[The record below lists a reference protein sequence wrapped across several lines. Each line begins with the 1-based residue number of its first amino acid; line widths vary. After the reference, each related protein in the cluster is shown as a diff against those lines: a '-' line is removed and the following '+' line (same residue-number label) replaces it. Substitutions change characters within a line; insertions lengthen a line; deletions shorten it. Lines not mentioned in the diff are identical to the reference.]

1 MHQADFYF
9 DILYPL
15 QDLVLSRIRDLRTGF
30 YLAGGTA
37 ASRVYLQHRFS
48 DDLDL
53 FTNDSPEFRL
63 WAERVI
69 DVLAAVPDWKA
80 EILLREARFVRV
92 NLVAPQATLKIE
104 LIDDVPAHVGEI
116 IDHPVLGRVDSAENL
131 LANKLTALIDRAEPK
146 DLADVW
152 GFCCRMDLSIGRAL
166 EDAHSKA
173 AGLFSPDLARVLTS
187 TCEADWR
194 MIRWINAPDVGEFLA
209 DLRRL
214 GEELLQ
220 LR

>member
-1 MHQADFYF
+1 MYEADFYF

-15 QDLVLSRIRDLRTGF
+15 QDLVLGGIGDLRTGF

-37 ASRVYLQHRFS
+37 ASRAYLQHRFS

-53 FTNDSPEFRL
+53 FTNDSPQFRL

-69 DVLAAVPDWKA
+69 DGLAAVSDWKT
-80 EILLREARFVRV
+80 EVLLREARFVRV
-92 NLVAPQATLKIE
+92 NVVTPQANLKIE

-116 IDHPVLGRVDSAENL
+116 VDHPVLGRVDSAENL
-131 LANKLTALIDRAEPK
+131 LANKLTALIDRTEPK

-173 AGLFSPDLARVLTS
+173 AGLFSPDLARVLIS
-187 TCEADWR
+187 ASEADWR
-194 MIRWINAPDVGEFLA
+194 MIRWINAPDVGKFLA

-214 GEELLQ
+214 GEDLLQ
-220 LR
+220 LG

>member
-1 MHQADFYF
+1 MDEADFYF

-15 QDLVLSRIRDLRTGF
+15 QDLVLSGVGDLCTGF

-37 ASRVYLQHRFS
+37 ASRAYLQHRFS

-53 FTNDSPEFRL
+53 FTNDSPQFRL

-69 DVLAAVPDWKA
+69 DVLAAVPDWKT
-80 EILLREARFVRV
+80 EVLLREARFVRV
-92 NLVAPQATLKIE
+92 NVVTPQANLKIE

-187 TCEADWR
+187 ASEADWR

-220 LR
+220 LG